1 MDENW
6 VEVRNCNWLHQAYFV
21 KSVLE
26 GDGIEVLIPDEH
38 LLGVQPLY
46 ANAVGG
52 ARVLVRAADLERA
65 AEILRS
71 VEEPSSEEEPSGE
84 DDERLTRRTAP
95 ERIETARLLL
105 RRPSLGDAESIFS
118 RYASDPEV
126 TRYLSWP
133 THRSIED
140 TRRFLELS
148 ESEWQKWHAG
158 PYLIESR
165 DDGRLV
171 GSTGFGF
178 ETPLRAATG
187 YVLARDAWGR
197 GYATEALLAIL
208 ALAPD
213 VGIRRLHALCHPEHF
228 ASQRV
233 LEKCGFDREGLLQCH
248 SEFPNLRPG
257 EPCDVLCYVRGLRVG
272 Q

>member
-1 MDENW
+1 MDERW
-6 VEVRNCNWLHQAYFV
+6 VEIRNCLWLHQAYFV

-52 ARVLVRAADLERA
+52 ARVLVRPADLERA
-65 AEILRS
+65 AEILDS
-71 VEEPSSEEEPSGE
+71 VEELSSDAEGPVEN
-84 DDERLTRRTAP
+84 ERVVFGAAP
-95 ERIETARLLL
+95 ERFETARLIL
-105 RRPSLGDAESIFS
+105 RRPSLADAESIFS
-118 RYASDPEV
+118 RYASDPGV

-133 THRSIED
+133 THLSLED

-148 ESEWQKWHAG
+148 ESEWQRWPAG

-165 DDGRLV
+165 GDGRLV

-178 ETPLRAATG
+178 ETPFRAATG
-187 YVLARDAWGR
+187 YVLARDAWGL
-197 GYATEALLAIL
+197 GYATEALQAIVG
-208 ALAPD
+208 LAPEL
-213 VGIRRLHALCHPEHF
+213 GIRRLYAICHSEHL

-233 LEKCGFDREGLLQCH
+233 LEKCRFEREGLLRSH
-248 SEFPNLRPG
+248 SEFPNLKPG
-257 EPCDVLCYVRGLRVG
+257 EPCDVLCYARVFPLPR
-272 Q
+272 